1 MKWMSPTEAAQYV
14 GCHIQRIYQAA
25 RSGELEAHVKP
36 WAKKGDLVIAAEHL
50 DEWIQSWP
58 TPEGDA

>member
-1 MKWMSPTEAAQYV
+1 MKWMSPTEAAAYV
-14 GCHIQRIYQAA
+14 GCNIRRIYAAA

-36 WAKKGDLVIAAEHL
+36 WAKKGDIVVSAEHL

-58 TPEGDA
+58 SPEEDA

>member
-1 MKWMSPTEAAQYV
+1 MKWMSPTEAAAYV
-14 GCHIQRIYQAA
+14 GCHIQRIYQAS